1 MFEDLPDPRNRDS
14 KPSDAGSV
22 DKRKEFAELSR
33 RKPSDLEAERAF
45 LKGKIELARSDP
57 SLSDDEKTRF
67 INELQRRLDC
77 LVQE

>member
-1 MFEDLPDPRNRDS
+1 MFEDLPDPRNLEAD
-14 KPSDAGSV
+14 PSDAGSV
-22 DKRKEFAELSR
+22 DKRKEFAKLSQ

-45 LKGKIELARSDP
+45 LKSKIELARSDP

-67 INELQRRLDC
+67 IDELQRRLDC